1 MTTSKMDTTRT
12 PDLHVVKLQY
22 RLRRNEVVTY
32 VEPAPITFELHVAM
46 ISLANGDL
54 ICEMKEHFTTEAE
67 AKGAVESMLRAWEV
81 DSDLRYGRGEFRFDF
96 VKSEIIDRA
105 PVTPGGI
112 HGHLIA
118 TLGIASLEAFGTV
131 TIPVERTN
139 YPNPPGSFR
148 LTPQAESIW
157 VRYQGYLDGREP
169 LLSMAYF
176 CLTVLESDAGG
187 RQEAATLYRIDQTV
201 LRKIGELTTI
211 RGNNL
216 IVRKASP
223 GFTRGLRNEER
234 NWLECVIKLLIW
246 RCGETGER
254 ALLPIIIMADLP
266 PL

>member
-1 MTTSKMDTTRT
+1 MDTTRT
-12 PDLHVVKLQY
+12 TDLHVVKLQY

-32 VEPAPITFELHVAM
+32 VEPAPITFESPVAT
-46 ISLANGDL
+46 IWLANGDL
-54 ICEMKEHFTTEAE
+54 ICEMKEHFITEAE
-67 AKGAVESMLRAWEV
+67 AKGAVEPVLCAWEV

-105 PVTPGGI
+105 PVTPGEI

-118 TLGIASLEAFGTV
+118 TLGNASLTAFGTV
-131 TIPVERTN
+131 VTIHVKRTN

-148 LTPQAESIW
+148 LTPQAESVW
-157 VRYQGYLDGREP
+157 TRYQGYLDGREP
-169 LLSMAYF
+169 LLPMAYF

-187 RQEAATLYRIDQTV
+187 RQKAATLYRIDQKV
-201 LRKIGELTTI
+201 LRKIGELTSI

-216 IVRKASP
+216 FARKASSGP
-223 GFTRGLRNEER
+223 TRELRNEEQ

-254 ALLPIIIMADLP
+254 ALLPIITMADLP